1 MATLF
6 SSVSSVLREF
16 EIDIQSKISRFRF
29 SYSYSYRFRFLAS
42 PYLG

>member
-16 EIDIQSKISRFRF
+16 EIDIQSKISRF